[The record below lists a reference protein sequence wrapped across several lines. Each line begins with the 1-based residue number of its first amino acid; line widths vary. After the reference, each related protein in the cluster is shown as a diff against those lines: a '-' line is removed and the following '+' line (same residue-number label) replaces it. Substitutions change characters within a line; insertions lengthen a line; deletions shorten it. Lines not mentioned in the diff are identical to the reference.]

1 MTTNTGIILHIE
13 GALSCLRQI
22 LGTESPLKMMKNA
35 FYFTSKA
42 LFVFK
47 LFKFFVLT
55 FCYVAKRVD
64 KNVTAWLTNKCNKH
78 IAQHFEKSLND
89 GIGETIY

>member
-1 MTTNTGIILHIE
+1 MKTNTGIILHIE

-47 LFKFFVLT
+47 L
-55 FCYVAKRVD
+55 
-64 KNVTAWLTNKCNKH
+64 CNKH

-89 GIGETIY
+89 GIGEAIY